1 MLEFIVPHLAIHC
14 HLERG
19 TPCCH
24 SPFPCLSIYPVVT
37 VHLFLYTLL
46 LLCSSPYL
54 CTPCCYCALPIS
66 LYTLL
71 LLCTSPYLCTPC
83 CYCALPP
90 ISVHPVVTVHFPLS
104 LYTLL
109 LLCTSPYFCTSC
121 CYSTLLST
129 SCYLKLQCHLPCTLP
144 KLAPSDTPACT
155 SLSLFQSTK
164 LTQLYN
170 SAQYYFLVST
180 FPQHETL
187 SQLTFQLWTSLL
199 AHSSTILKYD
209 VHLFTCN
216 RKNSAD
222 SSAVVFVS

>member
-54 CTPCCYCALPIS
+54 CTPCCYCALPI
-66 LYTLL
+66 
-71 LLCTSPYLCTPC
+71 
-83 CYCALPP
+83 
-90 ISVHPVVTVHFPLS
+90 S